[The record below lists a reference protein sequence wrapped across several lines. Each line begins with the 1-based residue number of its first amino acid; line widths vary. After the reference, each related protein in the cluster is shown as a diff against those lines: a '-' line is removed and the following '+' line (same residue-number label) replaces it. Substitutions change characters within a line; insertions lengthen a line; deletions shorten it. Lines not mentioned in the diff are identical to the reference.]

1 MENQFPLS
9 PAAAKALTL
18 MERHGYEAYVVGG
31 CVRDFLMHIPPHDF
45 DITTSATPDETK
57 QVFKDF
63 RVILTGEKHGTV
75 TVLMDDEPLEITT
88 FRKDGDYLD
97 GRHPEKVEFTS
108 AIEEDLMRRD
118 FTVNAMAYSP
128 LRGLCDPFHGQED
141 LKNGIL
147 RCVGDA
153 PTRFTEDALRLMR
166 ALRFG
171 ARLSFTIEDKTAD
184 AIHALAPAITKV
196 SRERVL
202 SEMNGLLQAK
212 DAVPV
217 MTRFRDMVCAAVP
230 QLAAVS
236 EADYA
241 AALAAMEKV
250 GKSDLTLRWAA
261 LLSPLGQNA
270 MQALLNLKAPKR
282 LTEAVHALINAP
294 DTIDQALV
302 KPLMCCL
309 GPVNAEKLCL
319 LRAAQG
325 LLSDADALIARIREV
340 QERGECYQL
349 SMLAVTGKDLM
360 SLGVQGKAIGETLH
374 KLLDLVLLDQLP
386 NEKQA
391 LLSALSSFS
400 LL

>member
-1 MENQFPLS
+1 MTNQFPLS
-9 PAAAKALTL
+9 PAAAQALTL
-18 MERHGYEAYVVGG
+18 MEHHGYEAYVVGG

-75 TVLMDDEPLEITT
+75 TVLMDGEPLEITT

-108 AIEEDLMRRD
+108 AIHEDLMRRD

-128 LRGLCDPFHGQED
+128 IRGLCDPFHGQED

-171 ARLSFTIEDKTAD
+171 ARLSFTIEEKTAD
-184 AIHALAPAITKV
+184 AIHALAPAIRKV

-202 SEMNGLLQAK
+202 SEMNGLLQAA

-217 MTRFRDMVCAAVP
+217 MTQFHDMVCAAVP
-230 QLAAVS
+230 ELGTVS
-236 EADYA
+236 PDDYA

-250 GKSDLTLRWAA
+250 DKSDLTLRWAC
-261 LLSPLGQNA
+261 LLSPLRENA
-270 MQALLNLKAPKR
+270 AQALMMLKAPKR
-282 LTEAVHALINAP
+282 LTEDVQALISAP
-294 DTIDQALV
+294 AAIDPATV
-302 KPLMCCL
+302 KMLMCRL
-309 GPVNAEKLCL
+309 GPVNAEKLCI

-325 LLSDADALIARIREV
+325 KFTHADTLIARIREV
-340 QERGECYQL
+340 QETGECYQL

-360 SLGVQGKAIGETLH
+360 ALGIQGKKIGETLNR
-374 KLLDLVLLDQLP
+374 LLDLVLADQLP
-386 NEKQA
+386 NEKGA
-391 LLSALSSFS
+391 LLGAISSFS
-400 LL
+400 PL